1 MIMNRLVE
9 FDYFYG
15 AEAEQFSFI
24 RLPKLLFTDRHFRSL
39 SFEAKV
45 VYGMEKFLGFIKS
58 YEDCKNE
65 DDALSA

>member
-24 RLPKLLFTDRHFRSL
+24 RLPKLLFTDRHFRTL

-45 VYGMEKFLGFIKS
+45 VYGILLDRMCCYPKS
-58 YEDCKNE
+58 RFREAFKN
-65 DDALSA
+65 